1 MSQASQVSDNEPLK
15 PQELGSKV
23 KVKKPSQK
31 DLFAEAAARKAG
43 AAAVAEWRKKCEA
56 EEEAKAAERRRIEKE
71 KEKEKE
77 RQREERLQAK
87 AKVNVEYVA
96 VGDVKRKTLE
106 DFLPQIASE
115 GNATITAAMEISDFR
130 NGEEQKAEYDR
141 LLNESRKKMS
151 NYSARLNKMNSI
163 DEANAKYMES
173 MSKTFGYKQTAT
185 LGGKFAGKTR

>member
-31 DLFAEAAARKAG
+31 ELFAEAAARKAG

-56 EEEAKAAERRRIEKE
+56 EEEAKAAERRRIE